1 MDISVNGITLFYEKT
16 GQGEPL
22 LMLHGNGEDHRIFDK
37 VVTKLSND
45 YTVYALDSRCHGQS
59 EKTKELSYSLMAE
72 DIREFIEQLHLKR
85 PVLYGFSD
93 GGIIGLLL
101 AVQYPD
107 LLSRLIVS
115 GANLNPAG
123 MGKRFV
129 RRCKWMYRLTRS
141 KLWRLMAYEPDIPP
155 ALLRRIQIPVLV
167 LAGEHDLIEEDHTRL
182 IAEQIPGSTLKI
194 LAEEDHGSY
203 IIHSE
208 KLYDILCDFLP
219 ACRKK
224 ENCTK

>member
-1 MDISVNGITLFYEKT
+1 MKIAVHGITLFYEKT
-16 GQGEPL
+16 GRGDPL
-22 LMLHGNGEDHRIFDK
+22 LLLHGNGEDHRIFDK

-59 EKTKELSYSLMAE
+59 EKTRELSYSLMAE
-72 DIREFIEQLHLKR
+72 DTREFIRQLHLQK
-85 PVLYGFSD
+85 PVIYGFSD

-101 AVQYPD
+101 AIRFPD

-123 MGKRFV
+123 MDNRFV

-141 KLWRLMAYEPDIPP
+141 KLWRLMAYEPDISP
-155 ALLRRIQIPVLV
+155 AELNRIQIPVFV
-167 LAGEHDLIEEDHTRL
+167 LAGEKDLVPEEHTRL
-182 IAEQIPGSTLKI
+182 IAEQIPNSTLKI
-194 LAEEDHGSY
+194 LEGEDHGSY
-203 IIHSE
+203 VIHSE
-208 KLYDILCDFLP
+208 KLYRAIRDFLP
-219 ACRKK
+219 SCHKK